1 MFERKNKSQ
10 RHFKQTTWQQLK
22 EIDCWRTSEIIDF
35 GQFIKRTHSLLFI
48 TVSSKGKLSPNS
60 TPFSCYFQL
69 FPPQLCFFFFKYSQK
84 CTKVITHYNC
94 RNYDSYAHRTLFFV
108 LTCTFSLLKHFTL
121 NQHYLIM
128 QNSAAAFNFRPD
140 ILVAS
145 HRSSASHP
153 YCQHYWRACLLPLMR
168 KWREAQS
175 WHSAKSIHCFYFC
188 ATSRHKNILLGTKSH
203 SWVMQSWTR
212 LRSFKNTALHVKLKQ
227 VSVIDFPVKHL
238 AGCIF

>member
-48 TVSSKGKLSPNS
+48 TVSSIGKLSPNS

-69 FPPQLCFFFFKYSQK
+69 FPPSIMFFFFNIHKNALK
-84 CTKVITHYNC
+84 LLPITTVAIMILMHIG
-94 RNYDSYAHRTLFFV
+94 LFFFV

-153 YCQHYWRACLLPLMR
+153 NCQHYWRACLLPLMR

>member
-1 MFERKNKSQ
+1 MTAVKRNRLLKDQWNNRFWAIHQTHALPAFHHCEQQ
-10 RHFKQTTWQQLK
+10 RETLT
-22 EIDCWRTSEIIDF
+22 
-35 GQFIKRTHSLLFI
+35 QFYPFFMLLPTF
-48 TVSSKGKLSPNS
+48 SPS
-60 TPFSCYFQL
+60 IM
-69 FPPQLCFFFFKYSQK
+69 FFFFKYSQK

-153 YCQHYWRACLLPLMR
+153 NCQHYWRACLLPLMR